1 METKRNAIYTLG
13 MDNTFDHGTN
23 FTGIPSSSPTAE
35 PCDPSTLGNTGNQG
49 HVPIWNEMLTNQEFH
64 DDYINRWQ
72 DLATVLFHVLYDS
85 YS

>member
-1 METKRNAIYTLG
+1 MQ
-13 MDNTFDHGTN
+13 
-23 FTGIPSSSPTAE
+23 E
-35 PCDPSTLGNTGNQG
+35 PCDPSTLGNTGGQG

-72 DLATVLFHVLYDS
+72 DLANGPLSCTYDS